1 MAPAEILSISAP
13 IFYRPYYF
21 VIKMTR
27 KKPQQEPDIEPV
39 YDDDE
44 DIYMDPDVEPEEYT
58 DDADQLDDPN
68 TEQDPSNFAFA
79 EEAGDDFDNELELEL
94 SSEELMQ
101 AQKFIDSDIGKSIL
115 HRIKTAPLSIGCKK
129 AFESIVRVYFSKDV
143 FLSFVTKHDICKLNL
158 ALELE
163 HVILHSSADDIARP
177 EYLQIKTE
185 ILEPWGFIISR
196 TGKERILQG
205 MKRIE
210 QRTGAAD
217 TIFPQVKI
225 PEQKTKKSFFNFRK

>member
-1 MAPAEILSISAP
+1 
-13 IFYRPYYF
+13 
-21 VIKMTR
+21 MTR

-39 YDDDE
+39 YDDE
-44 DIYMDPDVEPEEYT
+44 DDIFMDQEE
-58 DDADQLDDPN
+58 DLDDDTIIDGSDQSNDPQS
-68 TEQDPSNFAFA
+68 EQDPSNFAFA
-79 EEAGDDFDNELELEL
+79 EEAGDDFDDELELEL

-205 MKRIE
+205 MKRTE